1 MNAHLARHANPA
13 TPPTNGVPCVASPL
27 RSGVTLVELM
37 VSIVVISILASLSL
51 AGLAVARTSAK
62 KAKTAATIRK
72 ISEIILPYYEE
83 YETRRPAIDP
93 TELTNLQT
101 LVEFRTLYGDLKKTA
116 VRRLMTMELPD
127 RTVDVNSALSGW
139 SGILHGHRVIDGV
152 ASSVNVTLKEIAP
165 TARRYRS
172 LLSGKASVDS
182 GELLH
187 LIVTRGP
194 VADPDVI
201 AHFRDDE
208 VADTDGD
215 GLLEF
220 VDGWRRTILF
230 KRWPTGFLSPMQPID
245 GTLRNIETSLFS
257 DGHRLVPLIYS
268 AGVDGSY
275 SIVEDIATVDYSR
288 NDYNPFDYDRRT
300 NTSGV
305 LDARHPAS
313 SAEPGSVVLIPVRRT
328 GNAPVTYVG
337 SRIGGDRGFTVPQLE
352 AGCTAKPDS
361 RFMTFGCPTGS
372 AAADNITN
380 HDMTR

>member
-1 MNAHLARHANPA
+1 M
-13 TPPTNGVPCVASPL
+13 
-27 RSGVTLVELM
+27 TLVELM
-37 VSIVVISILASLSL
+37 VTMVVIAILSSLSL
-51 AGLAVARTSAK
+51 AGLATARTSAK
-62 KAKTAATIRK
+62 RAKTAATIRK

-101 LVEFRTLYGDLKKTA
+101 LSEFRTLYGNLKKTA

-127 RTVDVNSALSGW
+127 RTVDVNAALSGW
-139 SGILHGHRVIDGV
+139 SGVENGTRVIDRRP
-152 ASSVNVTLKEIAP
+152 ASVNVTLTEVSP

-172 LLSGKASVDS
+172 LISGKASVDS

-201 AHFRDDE
+201 SHFRDDE

-220 VDGWRRTILF
+220 VDGWRKTILF

-275 SIVEDIATVDYSR
+275 SIIEDIAAVDYSR
-288 NDYNPFDYDRRT
+288 NDYNPFDYDRR
-300 NTSGV
+300 NDTSGV
-305 LDARHPAS
+305 LDASHPAS

-337 SRIGGDRGFTVPQLE
+337 CRIGGDRGFTVPQLE